1 MAESG
6 SQTPAGGSG
15 KPGAERRR
23 WPRIQITQ
31 PVRLRSAD
39 PAVALQEV
47 SSTVDVS
54 REGIY
59 FLTRLNSYRVGM
71 QLRVVFPYIAERPP
85 SPDEEHPAEVVRVKS
100 LPNGLCGVALR
111 FEARP
116 AKRGASS
123 AKQAAASGTGPA
135 VLAVDSDS
143 RSLGV
148 LWTTLAGAGYEVK
161 ALASAE
167 KALHQL
173 RRMAPD
179 ILIVA
184 IGSGDP
190 GALDL
195 CHVVKRDAVL
205 REVPLVLINARGDVD
220 EYRAAKDLGAMVCI
234 PKPLKPEQLL
244 QVVSL
249 LAPVPA
255 DAKATRKPVPA
266 DVKAVRK

>member
-15 KPGAERRR
+15 KAGAERRR

-39 PAVALQEV
+39 PSVALEEI

-59 FLTRLNSYRVGM
+59 FLTRLDSYRVGM

-100 LPNGLCGVALR
+100 LPNGVCGVALR

-123 AKQAAASGTGPA
+123 AKQAASGAGPA

-148 LWTTLAGAGYEVK
+148 VWATLAGAGYDVK
-161 ALASAE
+161 AVASAE
-167 KALHQL
+167 KALHEL

-179 ILIVA
+179 VLIVA

-190 GALDL
+190 TALDL

-205 REVPLVLINARGDVD
+205 REVPLVLINARGGVD

-255 DAKATRKPVPA
+255 GVKATRK
-266 DVKAVRK
+266 